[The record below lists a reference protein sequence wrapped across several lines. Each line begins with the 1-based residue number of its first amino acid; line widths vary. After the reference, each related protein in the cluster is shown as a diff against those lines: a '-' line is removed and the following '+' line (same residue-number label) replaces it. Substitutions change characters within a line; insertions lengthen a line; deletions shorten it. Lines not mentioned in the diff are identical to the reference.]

1 MNEMVKYEVWTDGSK
16 GEFGDA
22 GIGVVVVNRDY
33 DGVDFL
39 LGEYIGTQTINY
51 AEFFAVVRALEEI
64 SERMDP
70 ALPIEVVIKSDSL
83 LVVKGMNGD
92 YNIQAPKLVQ
102 LKSRIEKLHI
112 KLRTDPTYIKVKA
125 HSGNKMNEL
134 ADFLA
139 VKAMAG

>member
-1 MNEMVKYEVWTDGSK
+1 MVKYEVWTDGSK

-83 LVVKGMNGD
+83 LLVKGMNGD

-102 LKSRIEKLHI
+102 LKSRIEKLHM
-112 KLRTDPTYIKVKA
+112 KLRTEPTYIKVKA
-125 HSGNKMNEL
+125 HSGNPMNEL